1 MKRSSDRILTTHVGS
16 LVRPPEVLQDILIK
30 VAGKPIDEAAFQK
43 NVSKG
48 VSETV
53 RKQAE
58 IGIDIPSD
66 GEFSKPTFSSYV
78 AERLSGLGPSPITV
92 KPYAYPILQ
101 EEFPG
106 FMAEYNAMYT
116 TIWMPKSIPTDI
128 VKEAGDS
135 AELVAEISAWEDPP
149 RAAPTELAPI
159 LAVDGFAGPLDWLL
173 EMAQAR
179 KIDLARLSI
188 AALIEAFATALE
200 AALARRVRGRAAE
213 LGSWGAWLVMAA
225 SLAFLRSRLLL
236 SDSPEAKAAED
247 EAEALR
253 HRLVSRAQVR
263 TAADWLER
271 RPQLGR
277 DVFACGTG
285 DRRYGGGW
293 AGDISELLRACL
305 VVLRVPEQAG
315 VYRPRPPPL
324 WQVSDAIARLRQLL
338 GELPDDSP
346 LTAFVPNVGN
356 AEPGRA
362 LRCRV
367 AVSSTLVAG
376 LELARAGAL
385 ALDQDAPWTPVR
397 VQQRDTAMPS

>member
-1 MKRSSDRILTTHVGS
+1 M
-16 LVRPPEVLQDILIK
+16 
-30 VAGKPIDEAAFQK
+30 
-43 NVSKG
+43 
-48 VSETV
+48 
-53 RKQAE
+53 
-58 IGIDIPSD
+58 
-66 GEFSKPTFSSYV
+66 
-78 AERLSGLGPSPITV
+78 
-92 KPYAYPILQ
+92 
-101 EEFPG
+101 
-106 FMAEYNAMYT
+106 
-116 TIWMPKSIPTDI
+116 
-128 VKEAGDS
+128 
-135 AELVAEISAWEDPP
+135 AEISAWEDPP
-149 RAAPTELAPI
+149 RAGSPEGAPV
-159 LAVDGFAGPLDWLL
+159 LAVDGFEGPLDWLL

-188 AALIEAFATALE
+188 AALFEAFATAME
-200 AALARRVRGRAAE
+200 AALARRVGSRAAE

-225 SLAFLRSRLLL
+225 TLAFLRSRLLL
-236 SDSPEAKAAED
+236 PSDSPEAKAAED

>member
-1 MKRSSDRILTTHVGS
+1 M
-16 LVRPPEVLQDILIK
+16 
-30 VAGKPIDEAAFQK
+30 
-43 NVSKG
+43 
-48 VSETV
+48 
-53 RKQAE
+53 
-58 IGIDIPSD
+58 
-66 GEFSKPTFSSYV
+66 
-78 AERLSGLGPSPITV
+78 
-92 KPYAYPILQ
+92 
-101 EEFPG
+101 
-106 FMAEYNAMYT
+106 
-116 TIWMPKSIPTDI
+116 
-128 VKEAGDS
+128 
-135 AELVAEISAWEDPP
+135 AEISAWEDPP
-149 RAAPTELAPI
+149 RASSPEAAPV
-159 LAVDGFAGPLDWLL
+159 LAVDGFEGPLDWLL

-188 AALIEAFATALE
+188 VALVEAFATAME
-200 AALARRVRGRAAE
+200 SALARRVGGRAAE
-213 LGSWGAWLVMAA
+213 LGSWSAWLVMAA
-225 SLAFLRSRLLL
+225 TLAFLRSRLLL
-236 SDSPEAKAAED
+236 PSDSPEAKAAED

-263 TAADWLER
+263 AAADWLER

-277 DVFACGTG
+277 DVFGCGTG
-285 DRRYGGGW
+285 DRRYGGGR
-293 AGDISELLRACL
+293 AGDITELLRACL

-315 VYRPRPPPL
+315 VYRPRPPRL

-356 AEPGRA
+356 AEPGRV

-397 VQQRDTAMPS
+397 VQQRDMAMSS

>member
-1 MKRSSDRILTTHVGS
+1 VTDTIRDTGAS
-16 LVRPPEVLQDILIK
+16 
-30 VAGKPIDEAAFQK
+30 AA
-43 NVSKG
+43 S
-48 VSETV
+48 
-53 RKQAE
+53 
-58 IGIDIPSD
+58 
-66 GEFSKPTFSSYV
+66 
-78 AERLSGLGPSPITV
+78 
-92 KPYAYPILQ
+92 
-101 EEFPG
+101 
-106 FMAEYNAMYT
+106 M
-116 TIWMPKSIPTDI
+116 
-128 VKEAGDS
+128 
-135 AELVAEISAWEDPP
+135 AEISAWEDPP
-149 RAAPTELAPI
+149 RASSPEAAPV
-159 LAVDGFAGPLDWLL
+159 LAVDGFEGPLDWLL

-188 AALIEAFATALE
+188 VALVEAFATAME
-200 AALARRVRGRAAE
+200 SALARRVGGRAAE
-213 LGSWGAWLVMAA
+213 LGSWSAWLVMAA
-225 SLAFLRSRLLL
+225 TLAFLRSRLLL
-236 SDSPEAKAAED
+236 PSDSPEAKAAED

-263 TAADWLER
+263 AAADWLER

-277 DVFACGTG
+277 DVFGCGTG
-285 DRRYGGGW
+285 DRRYGGGR
-293 AGDISELLRACL
+293 AGDITELLRACL

-315 VYRPRPPPL
+315 VYRPRPPRL

-356 AEPGRA
+356 AEPGRV

-397 VQQRDTAMPS
+397 VQQRDMAMSS